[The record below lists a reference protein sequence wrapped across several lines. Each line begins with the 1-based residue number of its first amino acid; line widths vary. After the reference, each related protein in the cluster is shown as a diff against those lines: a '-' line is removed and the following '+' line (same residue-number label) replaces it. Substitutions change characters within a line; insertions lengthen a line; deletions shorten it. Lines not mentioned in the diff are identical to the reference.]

1 MGGCPIPYE
10 IMIML
15 ADGVCVVERYD
26 LAPWL
31 ITGPAS

>member
-1 MGGCPIPYE
+1 
-10 IMIML
+10 MITL
-15 ADGVCVVERYD
+15 ADGVCVLERYD